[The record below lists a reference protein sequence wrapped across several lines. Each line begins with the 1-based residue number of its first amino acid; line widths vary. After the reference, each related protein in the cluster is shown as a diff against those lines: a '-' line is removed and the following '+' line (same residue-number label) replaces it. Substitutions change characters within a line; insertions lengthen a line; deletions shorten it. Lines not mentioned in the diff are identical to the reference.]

1 MSDNATA
8 AKDAPGPIREAV
20 RLPPLLLAVGGAC
33 LIGAGALLWS
43 RYGDAVLVDNP
54 ILAVL
59 AWCF

>member
-1 MSDNATA
+1 MSDKATA
-8 AKDAPGPIREAV
+8 AKDATRSARDAI
-20 RLPPLLLAVGGAC
+20 RLPPLLLAVGGSC

>member
-8 AKDAPGPIREAV
+8 AREPTGSVRNGV
-20 RLPPLLLAVGGAC
+20 RLPSLLLAVGGSC

-43 RYGDAVLVDNP
+43 RYGAAVLIDNP

>member
-1 MSDNATA
+1 MSDNAA
-8 AKDAPGPIREAV
+8 ANDATGSIRNTV
-20 RLPPLLLAVGGAC
+20 RLPPLLLAVGGSC

-54 ILAVL
+54 ILAAL